1 MNHNFTQPSSHV
13 KRTHHAQKLMFTRF
27 CLKLWTYYLFTEIS
41 GLALSCVAGDATG
54 TCGDPGTPGH
64 GSRQESDFRTKST
77 VRFACDTGYI
87 LHGSEERTCLANG
100 SWTGRQPECKGNLK
114 QKLNMMRMVGFDMH
128 SVEFSGIL
136 LG

>member
-1 MNHNFTQPSSHV
+1 MHT
-13 KRTHHAQKLMFTRF
+13 
-27 CLKLWTYYLFTEIS
+27 
-41 GLALSCVAGDATG
+41 GDTTG

-87 LHGSEERTCLANG
+87 LYGSEERTCLSNG

-114 QKLNMMRMVGFDMH
+114 SELNILRAYTVLQSDYYRRWR
-128 SVEFSGIL
+128 GITTGL
-136 LG
+136 

>member
-1 MNHNFTQPSSHV
+1 MNLTNAYHNKLICTFLHV
-13 KRTHHAQKLMFTRF
+13 
-27 CLKLWTYYLFTEIS
+27 
-41 GLALSCVAGDATG
+41 GDATG

-87 LHGSEERTCLANG
+87 LYGSEERTCLSNG

-114 QKLNMMRMVGFDMH
+114 LKLT
-128 SVEFSGIL
+128 IL
-136 LG
+136 RALIVSQSDYQLH